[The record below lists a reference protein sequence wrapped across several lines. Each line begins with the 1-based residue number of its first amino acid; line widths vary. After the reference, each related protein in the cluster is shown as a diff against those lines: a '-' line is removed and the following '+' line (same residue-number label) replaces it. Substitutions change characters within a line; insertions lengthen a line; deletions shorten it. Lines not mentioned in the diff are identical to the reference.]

1 MSAQLFSLDTFQPFE
16 GKEDADEN
24 RKKDVLTVVMRLSG
38 TGLCERRAS
47 PLGRL
52 TSCCGTGKEIVPCR
66 KICYKNP
73 CTCLHQPM
81 TLWQGVCYAHSPG
94 KSAPVPVVL
103 AHRNPPR
110 HSSPGQ
116 AAL

>member
-1 MSAQLFSLDTFQPFE
+1 M
-16 GKEDADEN
+16 N
-24 RKKDVLTVVMRLSG
+24 LTPCDRLPV
-38 TGLCERRAS
+38 TILLKNHMALLPGLCS
-47 PLGRL
+47 ITLL